1 MLRSLA
7 CSVVASAGNL
17 RAMAAL
23 ATTTVAAQQKALSD
37 AGFLSPHVPLLGT
50 LLASRSPRFMWV
62 PEGPAERLTAEG
74 IALTFSDSDA
84 DFNL

>member
-1 MLRSLA
+1 
-7 CSVVASAGNL
+7 
-17 RAMAAL
+17 
-23 ATTTVAAQQKALSD
+23 
-37 AGFLSPHVPLLGT
+37 LLGT

-74 IALTFSDSDA
+74 IALTFADSDA